1 MQSDLELASLLAS
14 RLCHDVVGPVGAI
27 QNGLELIAED
37 DSMTEMAMDLI
48 RKSAAQA
55 TAKLQFARM
64 AYGAAGGAE
73 VLDPGEAARL
83 TDAMFAGERANLDW
97 RWNGE
102 AAPRVH
108 IKIAMLLATFALG
121 AVPRGG
127 TVSVSHDADGMLV
140 VAAEGGAIRTPPF
153 TEIVTDGG
161 DVTDPRAVQ
170 AALIE
175 RLAATAGWRVVTET
189 SENALTFATTP
200 RG

>member
-37 DSMTEMAMDLI
+37 ESMTEMAMDLI
-48 RKSAAQA
+48 KKSAAQA

-73 VLDPGEAARL
+73 VLDPAEAGRL
-83 TDAMFAGERANLDW
+83 TNGMFSGERANLDW
-97 RWNGE
+97 RWTGE

-108 IKIAMLLATFALG
+108 IKVAMLLATFALG

-127 TVSVSHDADGMLV
+127 VIHVDHDGAGTLSVT
-140 VAAEGGAIRTPPF
+140 AEGSAIRTPQF
-153 TEIVTDGG
+153 TEIVTGGG

-175 RLAATAGWRVVTET
+175 RLAATTGWRIVTEA
-189 SENALTFATTP
+189 SEERLRFVTAP
-200 RG
+200 R